1 MCTLLDVHILKNHR
15 PLLRISLQRKWMTD
29 DSLITIIV
37 YRFNIHQLSSLV
49 SRWTMF
55 SYDLTCTSLST
66 CVCIVLCS
74 VNSVSARCYPVTW
87 LDTVKTRQVHILL
100 HGRKETLHEDISM
113 LCSEVLWFHQYSLNV
128 NFRGFCYKNLHFK
141 ANNLLLILLYK
152 FYTMEYAQL

>member
-15 PLLRISLQRKWMTD
+15 PLLGISLQRKWMTD

-74 VNSVSARCYPVTW
+74 VNCVCSLLSCNVTGYCENEASTYITAWKKRDTSWRYIHALFWSTMVSSIFVEC
-87 LDTVKTRQVHILL
+87 Q
-100 HGRKETLHEDISM
+100 
-113 LCSEVLWFHQYSLNV
+113 F
-128 NFRGFCYKNLHFK
+128 
-141 ANNLLLILLYK
+141 
-152 FYTMEYAQL
+152 